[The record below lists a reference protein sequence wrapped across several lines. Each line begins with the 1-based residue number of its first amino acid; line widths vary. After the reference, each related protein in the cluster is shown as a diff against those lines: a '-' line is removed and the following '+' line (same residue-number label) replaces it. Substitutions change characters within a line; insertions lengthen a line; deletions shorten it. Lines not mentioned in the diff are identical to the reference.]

1 MTNAPSRRV
10 CQFPGGQVLGPV
22 HQQRQHVLHSYFF
35 HVCYIDC
42 RVAAYCD
49 EVSEFPL
56 LKAIDLIGQSEE
68 VRSIHGDLAAGT
80 KLGDYDVVEM
90 IGAAGMGEPF
100 TSRITTM

>member
-10 CQFPGGQVLGPV
+10 CQFPGGHVLGPV
-22 HQQRQHVLHSYFF
+22 HQQRQQVLHSYFF

-56 LKAIDLIGQSEE
+56 LNAIDLIADNPRRSPAFTVIWPQ
-68 VRSIHGDLAAGT
+68 VRN
-80 KLGDYDVVEM
+80 YDVVEM